1 MRFTRAKILMLLF
14 FLLLSYFF
22 SNDFGLIDIEKTAIV
37 TAVGIDKTEDDEFE
51 VTLQI
56 AVPENNNSTSSNT
69 KAVLNSKGKTVAEA
83 ISKIGETS
91 GWYPKLSFCNLIL
104 LGNSILSSDTMTA
117 IDYFIRS
124 IKIQNSALLAGTFDN
139 ASDIMKQA
147 TPLDNISSFALQKIL
162 LKKPGMTKNILSTD
176 IKEFSLGYYSRTRS
190 NFFPMIEK
198 IELEENS
205 QSSNSSSSGEEQS
218 SSKKEKSVVF
228 DARKTALIKNGKVVD
243 FLTPEETQSAIFC
256 YEKVKDS
263 NLPVRSVMINDKK
276 TDFLLNVI
284 DSDYSIKASVI
295 DNKPNLNVKCSLFVR
310 IADETDKST
319 ALGHL
324 PFIIVPEE
332 VLLTAKK
339 NLETNILSVIE
350 KCKNAGCDFFNI
362 DLKLYRFFNKEYR
375 KLNGNVFNDLS
386 YSVTVD
392 IFGKK

>member
-37 TAVGIDKTEDDEFE
+37 TAVGIDKSDLGEFE

-56 AVPENNNSTSSNT
+56 AVPESNNQTSSNT
-69 KAVLNSKGKTVAEA
+69 KAVLSGNGKTVAEA

-104 LGNSILSSDTMTA
+104 LGKNLLSTDGMTA
-117 IDYFIRS
+117 VDYFIRT
-124 IKIQNSALLAGTFDN
+124 IKIQDSALLAGTFERAN
-139 ASDIMKQA
+139 SIMKQA

-176 IKEFSLGYYSRTRS
+176 IKEFALGYYSRTSS
-190 NFFPMIEK
+190 NFFPIIEK
-198 IELEENS
+198 IETENN
-205 QSSNSSSSGEEQS
+205 QSSNTSSSDNKQSGGEQ
-218 SSKKEKSVVF
+218 EKSVLF
-228 DARKTALIKNGKVVD
+228 DARKTALVKNGKVID
-243 FLTPEETQSAIFC
+243 FFTAEETQAVIFC

-263 NLPVRSVMINDKK
+263 SLPVTGVTINDNQ

-284 DSDYSIKASVI
+284 DSNYSIKTSVI
-295 DNKPNLNVKCSLFVR
+295 DNKPNLNVKISIFVK

-332 VLLTAKK
+332 VLKKAKE
-339 NLETNILSVIE
+339 NLENNILSAIE
-350 KCKNAGCDFFNI
+350 KCKNAKCDFFNI
-362 DLKLYRFFNKEYR
+362 DLKLYRFFNKEYK
-375 KLNGNVFNDLS
+375 KLNGNIFDNLS

-392 IFGKK
+392 IFGQK